1 MAASITSP
9 IFLPSHFLP
18 PYTNH
23 YADGR
28 SYYKKSRPIPRAGY
42 ERAAVLKKF
51 ENNLANQGSLSK
63 RKEALADA
71 IADLKRQIASDSAHC
86 QIESMLAELET
97 QQSRETAELASFRG
111 SLALDRVQTLP
122 TDILSEIFLQCGVP
136 SVQDLDWGPPDV
148 EMQTKVDILQVC
160 SSWRAAALN
169 TPTLWHELHYVDTG
183 TLPLELYYAWLRR
196 AAAVPLDLNTAFP
209 TSSHGFEALPTFLTM
224 SRSTGPSAEMS
235 NSIWPILAGGDD
247 GYWAGVVELLHTHC
261 RALGTLHL
269 KLPTEDSIISLPS
282 LFAHPHQP
290 ANLRNLTV
298 HSYDDRIHST
308 LSNIPWIQLSRLE
321 FRVQHDYRFISPTQ
335 LASILSQTPH
345 LTHLVANL
353 GPDGRSG
360 PSAARVLPLLE
371 LQTLEVSW
379 VDPEGYF
386 EGIAP
391 DSFIDLCDKL
401 FVPLLK
407 SLTITTG
414 ENANPFVLPALTS
427 LTARCEFP
435 LESLHIWSFVPLRAS
450 PVDTLVG
457 LLRDLPTLTSLHWL
471 TSWSDVPGLV
481 EALTY
486 TADGGHTLLPDLV
499 DISLE
504 LNSYDG
510 LLPAFA
516 DMVTSRLASTSSSLT
531 VTSLR
536 QFNLKTTL
544 YGMNLEQDVEEKG
557 PFLISASKTANE
569 DALSCLDELLKTNT
583 VLRGSL
589 QFQHLDQRLTLA
601 ERSPSVHRGILRM
614 QRLDGDNFLYCD
626 DDLVWRWV
634 DSQTQYNLQGQ
645 LYF

>member
-1 MAASITSP
+1 MPTADPTTRSHARYHELDTNAPRLLASIKEVRHH
-9 IFLPSHFLP
+9 L
-18 PYTNH
+18 
-23 YADGR
+23 D
-28 SYYKKSRPIPRAGY
+28 
-42 ERAAVLKKF
+42 AAANVQKLKKIQ
-51 ENNLANQGSLSK
+51 NDLANQGFLSK

-71 IADLKRQIASDSAHC
+71 IARLKRQIASDSAHC
-86 QIESMLAELET
+86 QLESMLADLET

-111 SLALDRVQTLP
+111 SLALGRAQTLP

-136 SVQDLDWGPPDV
+136 SVQDLNWGPLDV
-148 EMQTKVDILQVC
+148 EMQTKVDILRVC

-183 TLPLELYYAWLRR
+183 TFPLEFYHAWLRR
-196 AAAVPLDLNTAFP
+196 GAAVPLDLN
-209 TSSHGFEALPTFLTM
+209 
-224 SRSTGPSAEMS
+224 
-235 NSIWPILAGGDD
+235 IWPILAGGDD

-290 ANLRNLTV
+290 ANLRDLTI
-298 HSYDDRIHST
+298 HSYDERIHST
-308 LSNIPWIQLSRLE
+308 LSNIPWTQLSRLE

-335 LASILSQTPH
+335 LASILSQTPR

-353 GPDGRSG
+353 GPDGGSG

-407 SLTITTG
+407 SFTITTG
-414 ENANPFVLPALTS
+414 ENANPFVLPALAS
-427 LTARCEFP
+427 LTARCKFP
-435 LESLHIWSFVPLRAS
+435 LESLHICSFVPLRAS
-450 PVDTLVG
+450 PVDTLVR

-486 TADGGHTLLPDLV
+486 TVDGGHTLLPDLV

-504 LNSYDG
+504 FNSYDG

-516 DMVTSRLASTSSSLT
+516 DMVTSRLASTYSSPT

-544 YGMNLEQDVEEKG
+544 YGMNFEQDVEEKR
-557 PFLISASKTANE
+557 PYLISASKTANE

-601 ERSPSVHRGILRM
+601 ERNSSVHRGILRM
-614 QRLDGDNFLYCD
+614 QRLDGDNLLYCD

-645 LYF
+645 FYF